1 MSVDIAIAIGMEVQQ
16 VDACPMGCGGG
27 RQRRRGGRGGE
38 EKAGMLV
45 GVPPS
50 LDT

>member
-1 MSVDIAIAIGMEVQQ
+1 MHARW
-16 VDACPMGCGGG
+16 DAAAGGS
-27 RQRRRGGRGGE
+27 GGVAGGE